1 MISFEIRVDNNC
13 MVIFIYDIN
22 VTSFLLKTCFKLS
35 TNWILNIVWK
45 KYNLVYYVCFLLL
58 DINLTIKNNN
68 IYI

>member
-13 MVIFIYDIN
+13 TVIFIYDIN

-35 TNWILNIVWK
+35 MNWILNIVWK